1 MKLTIPFETA
11 EWYLPS
17 KDRGAQILAEVIAET
32 RTWRQTAV
40 RSGISRADIE
50 LIAAAFAETES
61 YPARLSPI
69 HSRATPGEAAK
80 LEPSID
86 EMQAKS
92 AAIPATDR
100 GPRAPLHREHKK
112 RVLKK

>member
-40 RSGISRADIE
+40 RAGISRADIE
-50 LIAAAFAETES
+50 LTAAAFVETDG
-61 YPARLSPI
+61 YPARLSPV
-69 HSRATPGEAAK
+69 HSQHGVTSPSPANEANDPILNGEPTN
-80 LEPSID
+80 EPDSSID
-86 EMQAKS
+86 
-92 AAIPATDR
+92 TD
-100 GPRAPLHREHKK
+100 LE
-112 RVLKK
+112 L